1 VGKPSEGLPS
11 LGDGHGDKGDA
22 LSQGPAQEQLNQ
34 PLSEQPKSTNAKEPT
49 YPEVPTNSE
58 TATEPGVV
66 IALKAR
72 TRKPQAADVTAA
84 NRETGGLVT
93 SHPKPEK
100 RKNARERAR
109 EKYAKK
115 DTEDGTTPM
124 TAKAKS
130 KVDRKAEKKADKA
143 RKSKTATAA

>member
-1 VGKPSEGLPS
+1 M
-11 LGDGHGDKGDA
+11 
-22 LSQGPAQEQLNQ
+22 
-34 PLSEQPKSTNAKEPT
+34 
-49 YPEVPTNSE
+49 
-58 TATEPGVV
+58 V

-100 RKNARERAR
+100 RKNARERAQDKYAK
-109 EKYAKK
+109 KYAKK

-143 RKSKTATAA
+143 KKSKTATAA

>member
-1 VGKPSEGLPS
+1 MP
-11 LGDGHGDKGDA
+11 
-22 LSQGPAQEQLNQ
+22 
-34 PLSEQPKSTNAKEPT
+34 
-49 YPEVPTNSE
+49 E
-58 TATEPGVV
+58 TANEPGVV

-100 RKNARERAR
+100 RKNARERAQA
-109 EKYAKK
+109 KYAKKYAKDDTKK

-143 RKSKTATAA
+143 KKSKTATAA